1 MHKTIDELLQTEFIK
16 NIGGRTILSFSGV
29 VSQDSIVGLGEALRS
44 ELHFAHPLN
53 VVNKVFAIYVEMA
66 QNILHYSVERFETN
80 GKSIGIGS
88 VVIIVT
94 ENAYHIVTINKV
106 TADQR
111 IILEKRCST
120 INKLTDNE
128 LKDFYLRKRR
138 KIMESESAGAG
149 LGLIDMVRR
158 AGSPIEYDF
167 EKLND
172 NHSFFYVSSKIL
184 IEK

>member
-1 MHKTIDELLQTEFIK
+1 MQKTIDELLRTKFIK
-16 NIGGRTILSFSGV
+16 NIGGRVILSFSGV

-53 VVNKVFAIYVEMA
+53 IVNKVFAVYVEMA
-66 QNILHYSVERFETN
+66 QNILHYSVERIDSN

-88 VVIIVT
+88 VIIIVT
-94 ENAYHIVTINKV
+94 GEAYHVVTINKV

-111 IILEKRCST
+111 IILEKRCSS
-120 INKLTDNE
+120 INKLTEDE
-128 LKDFYLRKRR
+128 LKNFYLRKRR
-138 KIMESESAGAG
+138 KIMESESSGAG

-158 AGSPIEYDF
+158 AGSPIQYYF
-167 EKLND
+167 EDIHD
-172 NHSFFYVSSKIL
+172 NHSYFYISSKIL